1 MGMNSLAAYLQL
13 QEVWV
18 YDLPLQVVWVK
29 MRFKMALRYLTDSK
43 QETTLCL
50 IHFQKLF
57 DNEALK
63 MRFENPLTLFNR
75 RFWLVNQKKRL
86 TPVASLYP

>member
-1 MGMNSLAAYLQL
+1 MT
-13 QEVWV
+13 
-18 YDLPLQVVWVK
+18 
-29 MRFKMALRYLTDSK
+29 LRYLTDSK

-57 DNEALK
+57 DNAALK

-75 RFWLVNQKKRL
+75 RFWLVNQKKEADSSGQPL
-86 TPVASLYP
+86 SINCLVTLG